1 MLPGSRMANAIRARP
16 KRLRYDPAN
25 DRMVTGPAAA
35 DFALLPAAVSA
46 RQGFVRRLLTL
57 RVGAM
62 LARNTA
68 VSSAVFVV
76 GLGVLWALVNL
87 VGTDEVPAAGAG
99 FVIANSLHYALGR
112 SWIFRGT
119 DRGLRSGYLLF
130 LVNSGIGLVVT
141 MSLYAL
147 LLSATAMNYLVA
159 RIAVSVIAGL
169 IVFVLNAALNFRR
182 V

>member
-1 MLPGSRMANAIRARP
+1 M
-16 KRLRYDPAN
+16 
-25 DRMVTGPAAA
+25 TGQSVRDLAVRRGLAAGG
-35 DFALLPAAVSA
+35 P
-46 RQGFVRRLLTL
+46 GFVRRLLTL

-62 LARNTA
+62 LVRNTV

-87 VGTDEVPAAGAG
+87 AGADEVISAGIG
-99 FVIANSLHYALGR
+99 FVIANTLHYALGR
-112 SWIFRGT
+112 AWIFRGT
-119 DRGLRSGYLLF
+119 ERGIRAGYALF
-130 LVNSGIGLVVT
+130 LANSGVGLVVT

-147 LLSATAMNYLVA
+147 LLSATTLNYLVA
-159 RIAVSVIAGL
+159 RIAVSVVAGL